1 MNAKDAYK
9 LGVASGK
16 EAAEYGDFTAA
27 ELADQTR
34 FVEACHEI
42 SESQRQFAG
51 HPGYNFNREPNA
63 EALWDAFDE
72 GEAVGVRKGWRK
84 RQRRPNGVS
93 KRAPSTNPSTTCF

>member
-9 LGVASGK
+9 LGVASGE

-27 ELADQTR
+27 ELADQDR

-42 SESQRQFAG
+42 SENKRQFAG
-51 HPGYNFNREPNA
+51 HPGCNFNREPNA
-63 EALWDAFDE
+63 ETLWDVFEE

-84 RQRRPNGVS
+84 RKQQALRKQEA
-93 KRAPSTNPSTTCF
+93 KR